1 VIDDSLCVL
10 VYGCTERVDD
20 LYLPEIRRTYLKKCR
35 ILCNSF
41 ILKKHRHC
49 CDAYETYPDEISEI
63 TMSHLSL
70 SLSLLFQDFLNLKDL
85 LDCWTLIHTS
95 YNTCVLFIGPYYFAL
110 LSLSLISS
118 FVCVVVVA
126 GRERERERGEQGK

>member
-1 VIDDSLCVL
+1 MDVQSELTICIYQKYV
-10 VYGCTERVDD
+10 V
-20 LYLPEIRRTYLKKCR
+20 RT
-35 ILCNSF
+35 
-41 ILKKHRHC
+41 
-49 CDAYETYPDEISEI
+49 
-63 TMSHLSL
+63 

-126 GRERERERGEQGK
+126 GREREREREVYKGNKKAKASSAIIIIIYTFQ